1 MENSVLSDAAGV
13 QKNIAKMYEDYAK
26 SIGKSTDSLTQ
37 AEKAQAV
44 YNGIMDEAAMFTGTA
59 EEMASGYQGQQSQL
73 NATNLELSRT
83 IGESMIPIL
92 TQYSTL
98 QLNITKGLSE
108 FTSNHKSATSGII
121 AFTTTML
128 AMIVT
133 LTTAKKAYT
142 AYKVAADAAE
152 MTTKAF
158 TASLIAN
165 PVTLIAVGIASVVAG
180 LTVFD
185 TKMQESIDKMQEA
198 TEKTNTLIE
207 AMQNFN
213 KNGQL
218 NESEKSTVEQ
228 EKNEA
233 QAIIDIYEE
242 KNKKIEELEQK
253 KSELVKKYSEGGMI
267 EATYKANL
275 NMLNQE
281 IYTSTED
288 LKKYQKQLEKTGKT
302 IEGQKSKVKELTRE
316 LSQSNSVQE
325 YSNKTNVK
333 SQREQ
338 LINIAQTKADIEGK
352 KELLNILK
360 QGKTSTEQYADAKNK
375 LVKVYPELA
384 NVNENTIANTEAL
397 ISSEEKAAQSEWDLA
412 QKTIQNSIAE
422 LDAMKNND
430 AKVQEIAIAT
440 KQKVEDVKASIVS
453 ATNALMGLSKLS
465 LLDLATTVDTTNYQP
480 KKISS
485 GTTSSKASKSY
496 ENKALDNY
504 KSLIEYKKSLDKIS
518 LKQEIEMYQ
527 TALNKYA
534 KTTSEKRELRVKIY
548 ELEKELQEDEL
559 NNYTSKIE
567 HKKALDKLSLEKEI
581 DNYEYAYK
589 YLAKTTEQ
597 KQELE
602 EKLYELRKE
611 LAQKNK
617 ELMQADLE
625 AFKENMEEKKKIMG
639 ATYTVEDQRQD
650 YDELIELHNKYLDKI
665 LADERLSKDE
675 RKEIIVE
682 EMETIK
688 SIEEEKRTARIQS
701 INDTVSQLTNAIT
714 KQLEELQN
722 ADKKAIENNIEL
734 VEKWKDARV
743 NAINEE
749 YNARIE
755 NIQKELDALDKS
767 EEDKTRAEEDA
778 EYERKKNRLQQLIDY
793 EHDATTKAN
802 YEKELNKLI
811 SEHQSTLDKRALS
824 DKKEA
829 LKNQKELLK
838 EEQDNKIQNIEDEAS
853 KRKEQYEKQLD
864 ELEEYYTKQK
874 NMAQETA
881 QKMLLNVDTNQ
892 NQIISLL
899 KNYSDAYESTGQTLG
914 EKLAQGINEGLS
926 DRIGNIIKKV
936 QTTLDTNINSKII
949 EWMSQSYKYSAG
961 TSKKQSKI
969 INVTQQNYIK
979 QNPEMPSE
987 TYRKLNDI
995 SKSLA
1000 SQLSGI

>member
-1 MENSVLSDAAGV
+1 MENSVLSDASGI
-13 QKNIAKMYEDYAK
+13 QKNISKMYEEYAQK
-26 SIGKSTDSLTQ
+26 IGKSTDALTQ
-37 AEKAQAV
+37 AEKVQAV
-44 YNGIMDEAAMFTGTA
+44 YNGYVEEAKDFTGSA
-59 EEMASGYQGQQSQL
+59 AEMANSYQGQQAQV
-73 NATNLELSRT
+73 NATNLEFSRT

-92 TQYSTL
+92 TQYSSL
-98 QLNITKGLSE
+98 QLNITKGLTE

-121 AFTTTML
+121 TFTTTML
-128 AMIVT
+128 AGIVA

-142 AYKVAADAAE
+142 AYKTAATAAE

-158 TASLIAN
+158 TLSLMTN

-180 LTVFD
+180 LTAFD

-213 KNGQL
+213 ENGQF
-218 NESEKSTVEQ
+218 NENEKSIVEQ

-430 AKVQEIAIAT
+430 AKVQEIARAT

-567 HKKALDKLSLEKEI
+567 HKKSLDKLSLEKEI
-581 DNYEYAYK
+581 NNYEYAYK

-602 EKLYELRKE
+602 EKLYELKKE

-688 SIEEEKRTARIQS
+688 NIEEEKRTARIQS
-701 INDTVSQLTNAIT
+701 INDTVSQLTSAIT

-961 TSKKQSKI
+961 TSKKQSKT
-969 INVTQQNYIK
+969 INVTQQNYIE

-1000 SQLSGI
+1000 SQLAGI

>member
-26 SIGKSTDSLTQ
+26 KVGKSTDSLTQ

-59 EEMASGYQGQQSQL
+59 AEMASGYQGQQAQL

-83 IGESMIPIL
+83 VGESMIPIL
-92 TQYSTL
+92 TQYSSL
-98 QLNITKGLSE
+98 QLSITKGLTE
-108 FTSNHKSATSGII
+108 FTSSHKSATSGII
-121 AFTTTML
+121 TFTTTIL
-128 AMIVT
+128 AMIVV

-142 AYKVAADAAE
+142 AYKTEAAAAE

-213 KNGQL
+213 KNGQF

-281 IYTSTED
+281 IYTATED

-430 AKVQEIAIAT
+430 AKVQEIARAT

-527 TALNKYA
+527 IALNKYA

-701 INDTVSQLTNAIT
+701 INDTVSQLTSAIT

-881 QKMLLNVDTNQ
+881 QKMLLNVGTNQ

>member
-26 SIGKSTDSLTQ
+26 KVGKSTDSLTQ

-59 EEMASGYQGQQSQL
+59 AEMASGYQGQQAQL

-83 IGESMIPIL
+83 VGESMIPIL
-92 TQYSTL
+92 TQYSSL
-98 QLNITKGLSE
+98 QLSITKGLTE
-108 FTSNHKSATSGII
+108 FTSSHKSATSGII
-121 AFTTTML
+121 TFTTTIL
-128 AMIVT
+128 AMIVV

-142 AYKVAADAAE
+142 AYKTEAAAAE

-207 AMQNFN
+207 AMQHFN
-213 KNGQL
+213 KNGQF

-281 IYTSTED
+281 IYTATED

-453 ATNALMGLSKLS
+453 ATNALRGLSKLS

-504 KSLIEYKKSLDKIS
+504 KSLIEHKKSLDKIS

-701 INDTVSQLTNAIT
+701 INDTVSQLTSAIT

-961 TSKKQSKI
+961 TSKKQSKT
-969 INVTQQNYIK
+969 INVTQQNYIE

-1000 SQLSGI
+1000 SQLAGI

>member
-1 MENSVLSDAAGV
+1 MENSVLSDASGI
-13 QKNIAKMYEDYAK
+13 QKNISKMYEEYAQK
-26 SIGKSTDSLTQ
+26 IGKSTDALTQ
-37 AEKAQAV
+37 AEKVQAV
-44 YNGIMDEAAMFTGTA
+44 YNGYVEEAKDFTGSA
-59 EEMASGYQGQQSQL
+59 AEMANSYQGQQAQV
-73 NATNLELSRT
+73 NATNLEFSRT

-92 TQYSTL
+92 TQYSSL
-98 QLNITKGLSE
+98 QLNITKGLTE

-121 AFTTTML
+121 TFTTTML
-128 AMIVT
+128 AGIVA

-142 AYKVAADAAE
+142 AYKTAATAAE

-158 TASLIAN
+158 TLSLMTN

-180 LTVFD
+180 LTAFD

-213 KNGQL
+213 ENGQF
-218 NESEKSTVEQ
+218 NENEKSIVEQ

-701 INDTVSQLTNAIT
+701 INDTVSQLTSAIT

-961 TSKKQSKI
+961 TSKKQSKT
-969 INVTQQNYIK
+969 INVTQQNYIE

-1000 SQLSGI
+1000 SQLAGI

>member
-133 LTTAKKAYT
+133 LTTAQKAYT
-142 AYKVAADAAE
+142 AYEKAAVAAK

-158 TASLIAN
+158 TASLIEN

-185 TKMQESIDKMQEA
+185 TKMQESIDKMQES

-213 KNGQL
+213 KNGQF
-218 NESEKSTVEQ
+218 NENEKSIVEQ

-430 AKVQEIAIAT
+430 AKVQEIARAT

-701 INDTVSQLTNAIT
+701 INDTVSQLTSAIT

-961 TSKKQSKI
+961 TSRKQSKT
-969 INVTQQNYIK
+969 INVTQQNYIE